1 VIGEVWGMDKKA
13 VVDRIAKQLEIWP
26 GDAKNILEAAGFFE
40 IVEAAKNLCREPI
53 TPDDM
58 INMFEILKKAG
69 VWDE

>member
-1 VIGEVWGMDKKA
+1 MGKKA
-13 VVDRIAKQLEIWP
+13 VAERVAYKTAYDSGTAKS
-26 GDAKNILEAAGFFE
+26 ILEAAGYFE

-58 INMFEILKKAG
+58 INMFEILKKVG